1 MEFEAKKYIKDAVL
15 ILKGNISPIII
26 LFIISLSLYIPKVLG
41 TVSNP
46 TLFLPVIII
55 FIVYPLI
62 CGQYVEI
69 ILNNKK
75 ASYLKIFNEHWF
87 NFFVVSILIGC
98 PVLIILLLSMFIHD
112 SIGILKNPVSLAISI
127 CALYV
132 YPLVFLL
139 KKRLK
144 SISLGFKCLFGNLAF
159 SLPLLIISLI
169 PTIVNL
175 AVGVTVKNTGT
186 SVEIVFGILFMFFNT
201 IIDFSIF
208 IAAVLILRNKLFV
221 QKVF

>member
-1 MEFEAKKYIKDAVL
+1 MEFEAKKYIKYAVL
-15 ILKGNISPIII
+15 IIKGNISPIII

-41 TVSNP
+41 TLSNP
-46 TLFLPVIII
+46 ALFLPVIII

-87 NFFVVSILIGC
+87 NFFIVSILIGC
-98 PVLIILLLSMFIHD
+98 PVFIILLLSIFVHN
-112 SIGILKNPVSLAISI
+112 SIGILKNPVSIAINTF
-127 CALYV
+127 ALYV
-132 YPLVFLL
+132 FPLVFLL

-169 PTIVNL
+169 PTIVNH

-221 QKVF
+221 VEVF

>member
-15 ILKGNISPIII
+15 IIKGNISPIII
-26 LFIISLSLYIPKVLG
+26 LLIINLSLYIPII
-41 TVSNP
+41 SN
-46 TLFLPVIII
+46 TLSNAVLFLPVIII

-87 NFFVVSILIGC
+87 NFFVVNFLIGC
-98 PVLIILLLSMFIHD
+98 PVLIILLLSILVHD
-112 SIGILKNPVSLAISI
+112 SIGIIKNPVSIAISTL
-127 CALYV
+127 ALYV
-132 YPLVFLL
+132 FPLVFLL
-139 KKRLK
+139 KKRLE

-169 PTIVNL
+169 PTIFSN
-175 AVGVTVKNTGT
+175 AVGVAVKNTGAT
-186 SVEIVFGILFMFFNT
+186 VEIVFGILFMFFNT

-221 QKVF
+221 TEVF